1 MSEYIFFEDALR
13 DRFLAFVAGHR
24 IQADT
29 RPDRIAGHVVT
40 LPEDLTD
47 ELEDAFEAEYGRLM
61 DEQQQRV
68 EAEDGEDRTLL
79 GVDITLP
86 DGRPCTVRL
95 PPDLARRLCNHF
107 SGEEIQA
114 MVATIAAEVLDP
126 AAGPLCRERD

>member
-13 DRFLAFVAGHR
+13 DRFLSFVAGHCV
-24 IQADT
+24 QAEI
-29 RPDRIAGHVVT
+29 RPDRIAGFVVT
-40 LPEDLTD
+40 LSENLPDD
-47 ELEDAFEAEYGRLM
+47 LEDILEAEYGRLM
-61 DEQQQRV
+61 DEQQELV

-95 PPDLARRLCNHF
+95 PPDFARRLCNHF

-114 MVATIAAEVLDP
+114 MVATIAREILDP
-126 AAGPLCRERD
+126 STGPLCRER